1 MVEAVQVV
9 LALSDGIEHDFLVG
23 LDVPEVREIF
33 VRKFDFVVIEEMEE
47 HDFVSLDDQV
57 ANAVDGLLDVAVTIA
72 DQNEDAAAAE
82 ALCNFLQDIA
92 EVGDRLC
99 LQIFES

>member
-1 MVEAVQVV
+1 
-9 LALSDGIEHDFLVG
+9 
-23 LDVPEVREIF
+23 
-33 VRKFDFVVIEEMEE
+33 MEE

-57 ANAVDGLLDVAVTIA
+57 ADAVDGLLDVAVTIA

-82 ALCNFLQDIA
+82 ALGDFLQDIA

-99 LQIFES
+99 L